1 MTHPRMEQIQALWDK
16 HVYFAE
22 REDKIT
28 ANPEKPKKEDIVAAI
43 KAAKTVKLMMQQ
55 YTESLKPQPYRPFRW
70 RLDGKAP
77 IVVDKKGR
85 KIK

>member
-22 REDKIT
+22 RE
-28 ANPEKPKKEDIVAAI
+28 EKMADVFCP
-43 KAAKTVKLMMQQ
+43 
-55 YTESLKPQPYRPFRW
+55 KPQPYRPFRW